1 MREGMCGKGW
11 CVWGCGRVCVCVV
24 REGVYGYS
32 HGCIVKVCMFVVR
45 VRECVVVCGGVCG
58 YGWGREGVKWQDQ
71 TEPCVEGHGMNTF
84 HKHCYYSL
92 LFIGDLSYSAYPT
105 SARIKLH
112 FCSGLLML
120 SSATLSGVRRMR
132 SWIH

>member
-1 MREGMCGKGW
+1 MWCGM
-11 CVWGCGRVCVCVV
+11 VCVV
-24 REGVYGYS
+24 REGVYEYNN
-32 HGCIVKVCMFVVR
+32 GCIVKVCMFVVR
-45 VRECVVVCGGVCG
+45 VRKCVVVCGGVCG
-58 YGWGREGVKWQDQ
+58 WGRGGLKLQDQ

-84 HKHCYYSL
+84 HKHCYYL
-92 LFIGDLSYSAYPT
+92 LRFIGDSSYFAYPT